1 MSEVTANV
9 IEDEILQKYYKQT
22 ILPTGLF
29 NRVQPFDDIVLA
41 PFYPENHPSIQEF
54 EVFEDD
60 VWVTTFPKS
69 GKKFIP
75 IFSIF
80 CMVIHANAHF

>member
-29 NRVQPFDDIVLA
+29 NRVQPFDDIVLP
-41 PFYPENHPSIQEF
+41 PFYPENHPSIQDF
-54 EVFEDD
+54 EVFEDDD

-69 GKKFIP
+69 GKEFYL
-75 IFSIF
+75 FSVF
-80 CMVIHANAHF
+80 RVW